1 MGGVLD
7 CSADPLEGEID
18 LSTMEGPILKP
29 FHAMSIKELA
39 YNVDF
44 EKREDII
51 RLGKGNSGDRT
62 ISVEKVE
69 GVADGEEPKSASSHI
84 LTST

>member
-7 CSADPLEGEID
+7 CAANPLEGEID

-51 RLGKGNSGDRT
+51 RLRKGNSGDRT

-69 GVADGEEPKSASSHI
+69 GVADEPKSASSHI

>member
-44 EKREDII
+44 EKREDTI
-51 RLGKGNSGDRT
+51 RLGKGNSGERT

-69 GVADGEEPKSASSHI
+69 GVADSEEPQSASSHI